1 MFDVAGLV
9 MGGIAIYKACF
20 KEYFDDS
27 SLDYVSH
34 AIILVTIGR
43 ILPIII
49 SFLQGH
55 AKL

>member
-1 MFDVAGLV
+1 

-43 ILPIII
+43 ILAIII